1 MRVRNLAALVV
12 MIAVVWAAWRSW
24 PSPEPEV
31 TPSGP
36 PLVNVTVPVLGAQEI
51 AGEAAFND
59 NCASCHG
66 RNAAGQQGVAPP
78 LVHKIYEPGHHGDEA
93 FVRAARQGVRAHHW
107 PFGNMP
113 PVRGITDTEIDGI
126 IAYIRT
132 LQRANGIR

>member
-31 TPSGP
+31 PPSGP